1 MSSNLLHVEPL
12 QFGLFQV
19 RDHLN
24 GHGATGEVV
33 ASTAFL
39 ATRNPT

>member
-1 MSSNLLHVEPL
+1 MSSNLRHVEPR
-12 QFGLFQV
+12 QFELFQV

-24 GHGATGEVV
+24 VHGATGEVV
-33 ASTAFL
+33 VSTAFL